1 MANPPLLEVRGLS
14 AGYGDSQ
21 VLWEV
26 SLSVPRGSLVAIVGA
41 NGAGKSTLLKTVSG
55 LVRPTAGDIVFDG
68 RSIAGMAPQQIVAA
82 GLSHVPEGRGLFTRM
97 TVLENLQLGAYPT
110 QVRARMN
117 ESLERIFELFPRLAE
132 RRNQRAGLMSGGEQQ
147 MLAIGRAV
155 MACPKL
161 LILDEPS
168 MGLAPLIVDEVFRFV
183 QKLHATGVTIVLVE
197 QNIQSAL
204 RLADRAYVLK
214 TGRVV
219 MQGSGAELLAN
230 EEIRKAYIGS
240 LG

>member
-1 MANPPLLEVRGLS
+1 
-14 AGYGDSQ
+14 
-21 VLWEV
+21 
-26 SLSVPRGSLVAIVGA
+26 
-41 NGAGKSTLLKTVSG
+41 
-55 LVRPTAGDIVFDG
+55 
-68 RSIAGMAPQQIVAA
+68 
-82 GLSHVPEGRGLFTRM
+82 
-97 TVLENLQLGAYPT
+97 
-110 QVRARMN
+110 
-117 ESLERIFELFPRLAE
+117 
-132 RRNQRAGLMSGGEQQ
+132 

>member
-1 MANPPLLEVRGLS
+1 LANPPLLEVRGLS

-183 QKLHATGVTIVLVE
+183 KKLHATGVTIVLVE

>member
-183 QKLHATGVTIVLVE
+183 KKLHATGVTIVLVE

>member
-1 MANPPLLEVRGLS
+1 LANPPLLEVRDLC

-21 VLWEV
+21 VLWDV
-26 SLSVPRGSLVAIVGA
+26 SLTVPQGSLVAIVGA
-41 NGAGKSTLLKTVSG
+41 NGAGKTTLLKTISG
-55 LVRPTAGDIVFDG
+55 LLRPSRGDIVFDG
-68 RSIAGMAPQQIVAA
+68 RSIAGMAAQQIVAA
-82 GLSHVPEGRGLFTRM
+82 GLSHVPEGRGLFSRM
-97 TVLENLQLGAYPT
+97 TALENLQLGAYPA
-110 QVRARMN
+110 QVRGHMN
-117 ESLERIFELFPRLAE
+117 ESLARIFELFPRLAE
-132 RRNQRAGLMSGGEQQ
+132 RRHQRAGLMSGGEQQ

-155 MACPKL
+155 MARPKL

-168 MGLAPLIVDEVFRFV
+168 MGLAPLIVEEVFRFV
-183 QKLHATGVTIVLVE
+183 RGLHATGVTILLVE

>member
-1 MANPPLLEVRGLS
+1 MANPPLLEVRGLC

-21 VLWEV
+21 VLWDV
-26 SLSVPRGSLVAIVGA
+26 SLAVPQGGLVAIVGA
-41 NGAGKSTLLKTVSG
+41 NGAGKSTLLKTLSG
-55 LVRPTAGDIVFDG
+55 LLRPMAGEIVFDG
-68 RSIAGMAPQQIVAA
+68 RSIAGMPPQQIVAA
-82 GLSHVPEGRGLFTRM
+82 GLSHVPEGRGLFSRM
-97 TVLENLQLGAYPT
+97 TVLENLQLGAYPA

-117 ESLERIFELFPRLAE
+117 ESLQRIFELFPRLAE
-132 RRNQRAGLMSGGEQQ
+132 RREQRAGLLSGGEQQ

-168 MGLAPLIVDEVFRFV
+168 MGLAPRIVDEVFRFV
-183 QKLHATGVTIVLVE
+183 QTLHASGVTLVLVE

-204 RLADRAYVLK
+204 RLSDHAYVLK

-219 MQGSGAELLAN
+219 MQGGGAELLADA
-230 EEIRKAYIGS
+230 EIRKAYIGS